1 MHATAVSTI
10 SAASSHRLETT
21 TTLGRSVVRVS
32 RLGVGAMTW
41 GDPSGLARFSPA
53 KLAYG
58 GPRGIE
64 DERDA
69 LDASL
74 VAGVT
79 LFDTAAMYSGGA
91 AERRLGELTRR
102 HDGIQIST
110 KFPASIRARADEMPA
125 TLDASL
131 HRLGR
136 SAVDLYLHHYPT
148 RRVSIPHL
156 MDLMADAVDAG
167 TVRAVGVSN
176 YSAEQIRSAH
186 AALAERGIPLAGV
199 QQGYSLVDRRIETN
213 GILDACRELGIT
225 LLAYQPLASG
235 ALTGKYLDGARPAGF
250 RRFMRSFRGSGRDAM
265 RPVIG
270 LLREIGERHDMTPAQ
285 IALRW
290 LIEQGD
296 VIPIPGAK
304 HGRQAAANAR
314 ALTFRLTSDETDA
327 LERATRAWRP

>member
-1 MHATAVSTI
+1 MDAIADRADSLDDTA
-10 SAASSHRLETT
+10 LT
-21 TTLGRSVVRVS
+21 TTLGRSDVRVS

-58 GPRGIE
+58 GPRGID

-69 LDASL
+69 LEASL

-91 AERRLGELTRR
+91 AERRLGELVRG

-125 TLDASL
+125 TLEASL
-131 HRLGR
+131 NRLGR
-136 SAVDLYLHHYPT
+136 TAVDLYLHHYPT
-148 RRVSIPHL
+148 RRVSIPNL

-176 YSAEQIRSAH
+176 YSAEQIRTAH
-186 AALAERGIPLAGV
+186 AALAARGIPLAAV
-199 QQGYSLVDRRIETN
+199 QQGYSLLDRRIETN
-213 GILDACRELGIT
+213 GILDACRELEIS

-235 ALTGKYLDGARPAGF
+235 ALTGKYLDGARPTGF
-250 RRFMRSFRGSGRDAM
+250 RRFMRSFRGSGREAM
-265 RPVIG
+265 RPVIA
-270 LLREIGERHDMTPAQ
+270 LLREIGDRHAMTPAQ
-285 IALRW
+285 VALRW
-290 LIEQGD
+290 LIEQGDGD

-304 HGRQAAANAR
+304 HGRQAAANAQ
-314 ALTFRLTSDETDA
+314 ALTFRLTSDAIDA